1 MAAPAV
7 VAIGVPCAVIA
18 IVARSALA
26 QRYAPAPQQAADDRA
41 LFWISAAVVAV
52 LLPLLVSGLPVWIPA
67 TVAAATLLAAF
78 AIRRR
83 GALRFS
89 LLPWQLVLFAA
100 GLFLVVEAGHGVGLA
115 DLSAQVAGRGE
126 DPGSLLRLAFAGM
139 VSSNAIDNLPAYLA
153 LEPTAGS
160 PIRIGALLIGV
171 NAGAIITPWGSLATL
186 LWHQRLVALGVE
198 LRWSRYVLL
207 GVAVAP
213 ATVALA
219 TLALAYA

>member
-1 MAAPAV
+1 
-7 VAIGVPCAVIA
+7 
-18 IVARSALA
+18 
-26 QRYAPAPQQAADDRA
+26 
-41 LFWISAAVVAV
+41 
-52 LLPLLVSGLPVWIPA
+52 
-67 TVAAATLLAAF
+67 
-78 AIRRR
+78 
-83 GALRFS
+83 
-89 LLPWQLVLFAA
+89 
-100 GLFLVVEAGHGVGLA
+100 
-115 DLSAQVAGRGE
+115 
-126 DPGSLLRLAFAGM
+126 
-139 VSSNAIDNLPAYLA
+139 
-153 LEPTAGS
+153 EPTAGS